1 LSGIALPSWY
11 PHYVRHKGHPKT
23 SDFSK
28 GAVVNVKRVVFN
40 LFGVW
45 DCTQASWVLDRH
57 ISMFSIWIRIIKLII
72 GMRLLSAAQL
82 MIFPKTNK
90 MVERYLNTNEIAL
103 EEAKELN
110 EHTNKSIKF
119 WLKMW
124 QEWALAR
131 EYDVDIEN
139 YPILSCY

>member
-1 LSGIALPSWY
+1 
-11 PHYVRHKGHPKT
+11 
-23 SDFSK
+23 
-28 GAVVNVKRVVFN
+28 
-40 LFGVW
+40 
-45 DCTQASWVLDRH
+45 
-57 ISMFSIWIRIIKLII
+57 
-72 GMRLLSAAQL
+72 MRLLSAAQL

-139 YPILSCY
+139 YPILSC

>member
-1 LSGIALPSWY
+1 
-11 PHYVRHKGHPKT
+11 
-23 SDFSK
+23 
-28 GAVVNVKRVVFN
+28 
-40 LFGVW
+40 
-45 DCTQASWVLDRH
+45 
-57 ISMFSIWIRIIKLII
+57 MFSIWIRIIKLII